1 MKNLHRYSL
10 MQQKGQ
16 SKKVIK
22 SSNDPEL
29 LETAAQRFNEQANGC
44 TYFVTDKLNPP
55 IQRKEQRP

>member
-22 SSNDPEL
+22 SSNDPEA
-29 LETAAQRFNEQANGC
+29 LETAAQRFNEQSNGC
-44 TYFVTDKLNPP
+44 TYFVIDKLNPP
-55 IQRKEQRP
+55 IQRKEQSP